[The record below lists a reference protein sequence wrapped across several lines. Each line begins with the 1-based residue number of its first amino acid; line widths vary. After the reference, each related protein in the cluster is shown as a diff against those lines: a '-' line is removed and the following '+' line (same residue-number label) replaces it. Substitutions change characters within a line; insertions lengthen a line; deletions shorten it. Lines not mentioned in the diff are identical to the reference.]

1 MEKSKKSSGK
11 SIVLIIISI
20 IAILVCLVDIFCV
33 KPEGTKLAWRSSL
46 EVILI
51 ILFGGLLIWN
61 IINLV
66 RNKRISKLQKN
77 MPYNFD
83 YQKELSTYTIIG
95 KDNKKTKNGAMKF
108 SKYSEW
114 KQYILAN
121 YAEQMK
127 NDDFYRFLK
136 RELRKKKDYVNL
148 LITVVTPIEITILSA
163 SIAIFQEYSVI
174 CIAILSFYLITFLTI
189 DFCRAR
195 DEVNFLEDYIEI
207 LLEKRNGDIGI

>member
-1 MEKSKKSSGK
+1 
-11 SIVLIIISI
+11 
-20 IAILVCLVDIFCV
+20 
-33 KPEGTKLAWRSSL
+33 
-46 EVILI
+46 
-51 ILFGGLLIWN
+51 
-61 IINLV
+61 
-66 RNKRISKLQKN
+66 

-95 KDNKKTKNGAMKF
+95 KDNKKNKNGAMKF

-114 KQYILAN
+114 KQYILTN

-163 SIAIFQEYSVI
+163 SIAIFQEYSII

-189 DFCRAR
+189 DFCKAR

-207 LLEKRNGDIGI
+207 LFEKRDGDIGI